1 MSHSCQESSVT
12 VEPDL
17 PTTMRAVTRRV
28 YGGPEVVAI
37 EQVPRPDPG
46 PGEVL
51 VKVAAAGLDRATLH
65 LLTGLP
71 YAARA
76 AFGLR
81 RPRQP
86 VLGQQ
91 VAGQVVAVGEGVSGY
106 AAGDRVFGT
115 AAGSLAEFAV
125 ADVATVATTP
135 ESVSDVE
142 ASTIGVSG
150 LTALGAVVT
159 QGRVQKGE
167 RVLVLGGSGAVG
179 SFAVQLAARHG
190 AEVTAACSGAKTEF
204 VAGLGAHRTV
214 DYRTTSLA
222 QMGDPFDLIIDI
234 GGNRSVGR
242 LRSALRPEGRLVI
255 VGGEGGGPMLGG
267 IQRNFWA
274 SIANRFTRREL
285 GWFFSR
291 TTSQGCAQL
300 AEEIS
305 TRTIVP
311 SIDRIVGLAEASRAL
326 TAMQRGEL
334 RGQAVICP

>member
-1 MSHSCQESSVT
+1 MSPSSQESSVT

-17 PTTMRAVTRRV
+17 PTTMRAVARRV

-65 LLTGLP
+65 LLTGFP

-159 QGRVQKGE
+159 QGRV
-167 RVLVLGGSGAVG
+167 RR
-179 SFAVQLAARHG
+179 AAYWAWRR
-190 AEVTAACSGAKTEF
+190 ARK
-204 VAGLGAHRTV
+204 RT
-214 DYRTTSLA
+214 
-222 QMGDPFDLIIDI
+222 F
-234 GGNRSVGR
+234 
-242 LRSALRPEGRLVI
+242 SA
-255 VGGEGGGPMLGG
+255 
-267 IQRNFWA
+267 
-274 SIANRFTRREL
+274 
-285 GWFFSR
+285 
-291 TTSQGCAQL
+291 
-300 AEEIS
+300 
-305 TRTIVP
+305 
-311 SIDRIVGLAEASRAL
+311 
-326 TAMQRGEL
+326 
-334 RGQAVICP
+334 

>member
-1 MSHSCQESSVT
+1 
-12 VEPDL
+12 
-17 PTTMRAVTRRV
+17 
-28 YGGPEVVAI
+28 
-37 EQVPRPDPG
+37 
-46 PGEVL
+46 
-51 VKVAAAGLDRATLH
+51 
-65 LLTGLP
+65 
-71 YAARA
+71 
-76 AFGLR
+76 
-81 RPRQP
+81 
-86 VLGQQ
+86 
-91 VAGQVVAVGEGVSGY
+91 
-106 AAGDRVFGT
+106 
-115 AAGSLAEFAV
+115 
-125 ADVATVATTP
+125 
-135 ESVSDVE
+135 
-142 ASTIGVSG
+142 
-150 LTALGAVVT
+150 
-159 QGRVQKGE
+159 
-167 RVLVLGGSGAVG
+167 
-179 SFAVQLAARHG
+179 
-190 AEVTAACSGAKTEF
+190 
-204 VAGLGAHRTV
+204 
-214 DYRTTSLA
+214 
-222 QMGDPFDLIIDI
+222 MGDPFDLIIDI